1 LSRRTEFSS
10 GYELTFHAVTVRNP
24 KLVDTSGFACRSGI
38 LSGITCRFSSLQG
51 VCLFILESG
60 NGTGNESTP
69 YQPELDGTAA
79 AARRRAE
86 TA

>member
-1 LSRRTEFSS
+1 MSDREGFYRSW
-10 GYELTFHAVTVRNP
+10 
-24 KLVDTSGFACRSGI
+24 LVGKSGI
-38 LSGITCRFSSLQG
+38 LSGITCRFNSHN
-51 VCLFILESG
+51 VICLFILESG
-60 NGTGNESTP
+60 NRTGNESTP

>member
-1 LSRRTEFSS
+1 MK
-10 GYELTFHAVTVRNP
+10 VRNP
-24 KLVDTSGFACRSGI
+24 KLVNTSGFAHRSGI
-38 LSGITCRFSSLQG
+38 LSGITCRFNSHPS

-60 NGTGNESTP
+60 NRTGNESTP